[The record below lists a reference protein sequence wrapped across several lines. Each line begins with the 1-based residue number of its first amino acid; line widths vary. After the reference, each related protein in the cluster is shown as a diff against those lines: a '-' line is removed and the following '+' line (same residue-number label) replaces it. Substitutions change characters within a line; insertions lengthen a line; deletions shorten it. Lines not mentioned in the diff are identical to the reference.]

1 MAYLSIPLKVVK
13 TGLARENNIKRSI
26 DEAINMLLTTPRY
39 NSIGDSKYGFVFNN
53 MRFEIFDEHEGV
65 IYNSGDT
72 LYENGLRDLYSKKI
86 SGSSKNM
93 NTFAAELKEAVKD
106 YEKRLDDVAV
116 TMTYI
121 REERLVYITIKGVIA
136 ATKEGYLPWCPRST
150 SWQPSSAC
158 STSSCGATRCTC
170 FPSRR
175 SRTPRS
181 SGSTCVRRT
190 SSTPS

>member
-1 MAYLSIPLKVVK
+1 MSYLSIPLKVVK
-13 TGLARENNIKRSI
+13 SGLAREDNIKHSI

-53 MRFEIFDEHEGV
+53 MRLEIFDEHEGV

-72 LYENGLRDLYSKKI
+72 LYENGLHDLYSKKI

-136 ATKEGYLPWCPRST
+136 STKETYMFKST
-150 SWQPSSAC
+150 LRVWK
-158 STSSCGATRCTC
+158 
-170 FPSRR
+170 
-175 SRTPRS
+175 
-181 SGSTCVRRT
+181 
-190 SSTPS
+190 